1 MKLNKDLLMKIAI
14 VAAIALI
21 IYLVYR
27 SRSCKDTYA
36 EYVPDDEYNEQMPD
50 GEYAENMFEDQ
61 AADYA
66 EADYY
71 TEEEPPT
78 MLMESTLNEDQANA
92 MFEPEM

>member
-14 VAAIALI
+14 VAAIVLI

-36 EYVPDDEYNEQMPD
+36 EYVADD
-50 GEYAENMFEDQ
+50 EYAENMFEEQ
-61 AADYA
+61 TADYA

-71 TEEEPPT
+71 TEDEPAN
-78 MLMESTLNEDQANA
+78 MLMESTLDEDQANA